1 MSKVLLIKPRFIG
14 LEFPFITQ
22 PLGLMYIGAVLKK
35 DGHEARIHDCA
46 EDHKDFHVLQCILK
60 EWRPDF
66 IGISIIITEV
76 EQTKKIMEMIRKIIP
91 RAPVIFGGPWPSANP
106 EKSIE
111 QLGADFVVMGEG
123 DFVFPELIDAINNG
137 LPTDSIAGT
146 ASMVKGHLKLNAG
159 RHLMED
165 ELNHLPFPAWELLDH
180 KLYARMHSSAAVG
193 CRPYMAV
200 ITSRGCPYQCAYCHQ
215 TMGKVFRKRSSQSV
229 LAEIQELYIKH
240 GFREFEIL
248 DDCFNL
254 DRERMMVILNAI
266 RDRFKDIKLHFPNG
280 LRADLLEPQDM
291 ELFKQAGTVS
301 VAFAVETANPRL
313 QKMINKNLNI
323 KKADL
328 IIKASAQTGIYSIG
342 FFMIG
347 LPTETYEE
355 ASSTVKYAVNSS
367 LHRAIFF
374 RVIPFPGTKLA
385 GIAADTLKN
394 NDDIFDPLCMNYYN
408 NYYNLSAMSDQEL
421 RKTFRR
427 AYRKFY
433 FNPKRIISLALHHPK
448 FMVLPYYAFLTM
460 IRALPGMNR
469 QKGFKRSN
477 PARIT

>member
-76 EQTKKIMEMIRKIIP
+76 EQTKKIMEMIRKILP
-91 RAPVIFGGPWPSANP
+91 RVPVILGGPWPSANP

-111 QLGADFVVMGEG
+111 KLGADFVVMGEG
-123 DFVFPELIDAINNG
+123 DFVFPELIDAIHNG

-146 ASMVKGHLKLNAG
+146 ALMMQGHIKLNAG
-159 RHLMED
+159 RHLTED

-180 KLYARMHSSAAVG
+180 KLYAKMHSSAAVG
-193 CRPYMAV
+193 CRPYMAI
-200 ITSRGCPYQCAYCHQ
+200 ITSRGCPFRCAYCHL
-215 TMGKVFRKRSSQSV
+215 TMGKVFRKRSAQSV
-229 LAEIQELYIKH
+229 LAEIQELYINH

-254 DRERMMVILNAI
+254 DRERMIHILKTI
-266 RDRFKDIKLHFPNG
+266 RDNFQDVQLHFPNG
-280 LRADLLEPQDM
+280 LRADLLELQDI

-301 VAFAVETANPRL
+301 VAFALETASPRL
-313 QKMINKNLNI
+313 QKMIRKNLNLE
-323 KKADL
+323 KAKSA
-328 IIKASAQTGIYSIG
+328 ISASVQAGIYSIG

-347 LPTETYEE
+347 FPTETYEE
-355 ASSTVKYAVNSS
+355 ASSTVNYAVNSP

-374 RVIPFPGTKLA
+374 RVIPFPGTELA
-385 GIAADTLKN
+385 GMAADIMKN
-394 NDDIFDPLCMNYYN
+394 NDDILDPLCMNYYN
-408 NYYNLSAMSDQEL
+408 NSYNLSAMSDQEL
-421 RKTFRR
+421 HNTFRR
-427 AYRKFY
+427 AYREFY
-433 FNPKRIISLALHHPK
+433 FNHQRIISLALHHPK
-448 FMVLPYYAFLTM
+448 FMVLPYYAFLTL
-460 IRALPGMNR
+460 IRALPGMHR
-469 QKGFKRSN
+469 QK
-477 PARIT
+477 A